1 MKNESFDLEQNHSLY
16 HQLMQ
21 VLHITCL
28 EVQAKAILEENK
40 YTQASDRHKNA
51 EGVWARDQIEPSEH
65 LWTKINNPIA
75 AVSGC
80 PQALDSLNYLSV
92 VARWGQGCLPLSV
105 CLRAETSERVSSITA
120 LPTAPR
126 SSISSLLLQPDHST
140 VSQSPP
146 LSAKFS
152 LHYKAKSLRTLLFSH
167 FFFFFL
173 LGLYY
178 IKGNLAATIWDDIS
192 GKWVPPI

>member
-1 MKNESFDLEQNHSLY
+1 MEGAQAELAHSWNAYRWASLPSGACFAGDSLRMKNESFDLEQNHSLY

-140 VSQSPP
+140 VSQLICGCQS
-146 LSAKFS
+146 S
-152 LHYKAKSLRTLLFSH
+152 LEC
-167 FFFFFL
+167 
-173 LGLYY
+173 
-178 IKGNLAATIWDDIS
+178 
-192 GKWVPPI
+192 